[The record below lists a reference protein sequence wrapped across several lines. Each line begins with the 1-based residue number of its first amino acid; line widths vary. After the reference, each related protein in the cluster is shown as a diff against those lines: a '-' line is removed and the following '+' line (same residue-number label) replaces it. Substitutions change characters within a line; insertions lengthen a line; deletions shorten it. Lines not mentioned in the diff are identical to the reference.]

1 MYLPYINACTL
12 VIYQRTFCILTLQ
25 LCLQRDTR
33 FNRSWNKKYENSNI
47 FFLLIVRGLRGA
59 GQAYAQP
66 PLSLPSLP
74 PVDAQEL
81 PTERSLKVLRLKG
94 TSHETASSQA
104 MTERL

>member
-1 MYLPYINACTL
+1 MD
-12 VIYQRTFCILTLQ
+12 ILHSTLQ

-33 FNRSWNKKYENSNI
+33 FNRSWNKKYENSNF
-47 FFLLIVRGLRGA
+47 FFLLIVGGLRGE

-81 PTERSLKVLRLKG
+81 STERPLKVLRLKC

-104 MTERL
+104 MRERL